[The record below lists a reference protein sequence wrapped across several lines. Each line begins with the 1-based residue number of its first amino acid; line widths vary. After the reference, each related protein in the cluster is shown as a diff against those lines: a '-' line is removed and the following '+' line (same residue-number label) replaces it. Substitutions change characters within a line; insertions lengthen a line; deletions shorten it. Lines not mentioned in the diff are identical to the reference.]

1 MSPEELQFGSCQV
14 DGKSTSKTATL
25 SNPRGNGT
33 ATIASIL
40 IQGSRDFSVAGTT
53 CGTRLAGGS
62 SCTITVAFKPS
73 QRNSRT
79 GKLVITDNASNSPRR
94 LSISQRKWR

>member
-1 MSPEELQFGSCQV
+1 VSPEELEFGSCQV

-33 ATIASIL
+33 ATIASIM
-40 IQGSRDFSVAGTT
+40 IQGSRDFSVASTT

-62 SCTITVAFKPS
+62 SCTISVAFRPS
-73 QRNSRT
+73 RKNSLT
-79 GKLVITDNASNSPRR
+79 GKLVITDNASNSPQIVY
-94 LSISQRKWR
+94 LDGSGE